1 MSLQKSLR
9 KSISCENVWLI
20 CSLLIC
26 CGRVLDW
33 SRKKKHT
40 YYKWQ
45 LFTWWNWFL
54 GSWHIFAC
62 DLAASVM
69 CKNMPV
75 DSGKVLS
82 ISLSASLANRTWS
95 VIAAVRSCHWDIDK
109 WSIPSEGDPC
119 QRLSLHDFALR
130 RTVPD
135 SLPRHFKWSSLDLAV
150 RGFVLTDRNGR
161 NSPYHWLSDAF
172 FQRVKQ
178 S

>member
-1 MSLQKSLR
+1 MSLQKSPR

-20 CSLLIC
+20 CSLLVAQYWI
-26 CGRVLDW
+26 GPG
-33 SRKKKHT
+33 KKTKHT
-40 YYKWQ
+40 YYKW
-45 LFTWWNWFL
+45 LFFTWCNWFL

-75 DSGKVLS
+75 DSGEVLS

-95 VIAAVRSCHWDIDK
+95 MIVAVRSCHWDIDK
-109 WSIPSEGDPC
+109 WSVPSEGDPR

-135 SLPRHFKWSSLDLAV
+135 SLPRHFKWSSLDLTV
-150 RGFVLTDRNGR
+150 RGFVLTDRNGQDP
-161 NSPYHWLSDAF
+161 PYPPF
-172 FQRVKQ
+172 KE
-178 S
+178 